1 MGYKILGYTV
11 WNGGKWYLG
20 RRYGHLVPSRKVAL
34 AGLAAI
40 AVGGFA
46 AVAISRS
53 GD

>member
-1 MGYKILGYTV
+1 MGYKVLGYAV

-46 AVAISRS
+46 AVAVSRS
-53 GD
+53 AD